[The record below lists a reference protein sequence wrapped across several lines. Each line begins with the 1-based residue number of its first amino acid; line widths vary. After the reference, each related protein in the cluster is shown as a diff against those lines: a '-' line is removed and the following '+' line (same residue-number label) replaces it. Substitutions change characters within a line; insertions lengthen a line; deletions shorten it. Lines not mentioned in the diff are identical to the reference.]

1 MRARTED
8 RADVA
13 AAAAATHITE
23 FNDRAGEPSARQGS
37 QPQRHAFFR
46 STADQS
52 LGGIVEVVT
61 TQIQR
66 FQRGAEK
73 PNRERENEELE
84 GEKGI
89 IRKRT
94 ASCIVPRKRPRDRF
108 RTLDTERVQGD
119 VEGGQRGAEQ
129 IKPNRNAEKR
139 G

>member
-1 MRARTED
+1 MELQVSITVLFFVHNPVGAFVGHGSALLEAGARD
-8 RADVA
+8 FRLLDVVC
-13 AAAAATHITE
+13 H
-23 FNDRAGEPSARQGS
+23 PSNVV
-37 QPQRHAFFR
+37 
-46 STADQS
+46 
-52 LGGIVEVVT
+52 GGNVKVG
-61 TQIQR
+61 
-66 FQRGAEK
+66 QRGAEK

-108 RTLDTERVQGD
+108 RTLDTERVKAD